1 MFTRILKLGLLGLL
15 LAGTTQA
22 QQAKDAGLVVDK
34 DKKTITIPAMVAPR
48 KLAALTEIYPIE
60 VVATWPTEEKAEKAH
75 ETVVLVRVKPSDVH
89 KALEG
94 FGLKAG
100 KPGGG
105 EDTAAEGP
113 ELKISL
119 ELPGGKVVPIEKT
132 LIDKKTGKTMPALK
146 WRFCGSA
153 MKQLD
158 PSKPDQVYGA
168 DETKTLITIFPVTQ
182 FAVIMSNLTMKD
194 EPLIKMETNKA
205 VLPAEGTEVKLII
218 AAK

>member
-1 MFTRILKLGLLGLL
+1 MRIIAVGVLTAFMA
-15 LAGTTQA
+15 LAASAEEG
-22 QQAKDAGLVVDK
+22 KNAGLVVDK
-34 DKKTITIPAMVAPR
+34 EKRTITIPAKVAPR

-168 DETKTLITIFPVTQ
+168 DETKTLISIFPVTP

-194 EPLIKMETNKA
+194 EPLIKMETNRA
-205 VLPAEGTEVKLII
+205 VLPAEGTEVKLVI
-218 AAK
+218 AVK